1 MCITHEWFRNNAF
14 IDFKIFRKIRNPQ
27 YNANHNDWV
36 SEMLDRNMFLVV
48 CLMICKTTQFLII
61 MADMVQKYMLQA
73 IDKNNKSQ
81 SSNIKCGERQQK

>member
-1 MCITHEWFRNNAF
+1 MSGSETMPLLTWKYPGKLEI
-14 IDFKIFRKIRNPQ
+14 
-27 YNANHNDWV
+27 HNTMLTIIIEFPKKDQ
-36 SEMLDRNMFLVV
+36 MLDRNIFLVL
-48 CLMICKTTQFLII
+48 CFMICKTTQFLII

>member
-1 MCITHEWFRNNAF
+1 MSGSEITPLLTLRYSGKLE
-14 IDFKIFRKIRNPQ
+14 I
-27 YNANHNDWV
+27 HNTMLTIIIEFPKDQ
-36 SEMLDRNMFLVV
+36 MLDRNIFLVV

-81 SSNIKCGERQQK
+81 SSNIKCGKRQQK

>member
-1 MCITHEWFRNNAF
+1 MSGPETTPLLTFRYSAKLE
-14 IDFKIFRKIRNPQ
+14 I
-27 YNANHNDWV
+27 HNT
-36 SEMLDRNMFLVV
+36 MLTIIIEFPKDQMMDRNIFLVV

-81 SSNIKCGERQQK
+81 SSNIKCGKRQQK